1 MEWRFYVKIR
11 GKTTRVSAYGRNQT
25 QLNKDRDDKLRNVF
39 GPALPGGPSPRY
51 REVSE
56 HWLVFERKQVELGEH
71 SFKTLGQYA
80 WLSRDYIVPVIGDLR
95 LDKIELPDLE
105 AVLQTVGMTISKKTG
120 RRLSKQTVFHVFS
133 AMRRCLYY
141 AHEYDMTT
149 LDVPK
154 LMKRLGEQV
163 TVRKYVPERL
173 TKSQLLAFH
182 AAAKHCK
189 YGRVFTAALSVLGRE
204 AEVLGLRAKNVD
216 DANGVVRIVEELQFL
231 PPELRPK
238 RDQKGEERRADRG
251 ASDVDDNSD
260 DNGAVIVEHVKTD
273 TSEAESTIEVGP
285 KFLAA
290 VRAMRKD
297 QLKRRSACLARGE
310 HWHDTLRVMVEGRLS
325 DLREEPNDL
334 LVTTDNGLP
343 LSPKVLRDHFVAI
356 CTAARIP
363 YSTRT
368 RKGMRI
374 QDLRGSAAVLLLTD
388 EREPTSPSEVM
399 RRGRWKSWS
408 MLMYYTEIWER
419 AQSVIAKKADRLAFG
434 G

>member
-1 MEWRFYVKIR
+1 
-11 GKTTRVSAYGRNQT
+11 
-25 QLNKDRDDKLRNVF
+25 
-39 GPALPGGPSPRY
+39 
-51 REVSE
+51 VSE
-56 HWLVFERKQVELGEH
+56 HWLAFERKQVELGEH

-80 WLSRDYIVPVIGDLR
+80 QLSRDYIVPIVGDLR
-95 LDKIELPDLE
+95 LDKVQLTDLE
-105 AVLQTVGMTISKKTG
+105 AVLETVGMTISKKTG

-133 AMRRCLYY
+133 SMRRCLYY

-149 LDVPK
+149 MDVPK

-163 TVRKYVPERL
+163 TVNKYVPKRL
-173 TKSQLLAFH
+173 TKTQLLAFH
-182 AAAKHCK
+182 AMAKHCK
-189 YGRVFTAALSVLGRE
+189 YGRVFTVALSVLGRE
-204 AEVLGLRAKNVD
+204 AEVLGLRAKNID
-216 DANGVVRIVEELQFL
+216 DANGVVHIVEELQFL

-238 RDQKGEERRADRG
+238 RDKKGDQRHAGREAN
-251 ASDVDDNSD
+251 NSD

-273 TSEAESTIEVGP
+273 TSEAESTLEVGP

-297 QLKRRSACLARGE
+297 QLKRRSACIARGE
-310 HWHDTLRVMVEGRLS
+310 PWHDTLRVMVEGRLS

-363 YSTRT
+363 YSTST
-368 RKGMRI
+368 RKGLRI

-388 EREPTSPSEVM
+388 QQEPTSPSEVM

-419 AQSVIAKKADRLAFG
+419 AQSVIAKKADRLGFG
-434 G
+434 